1 MLNYEMKRRLAV
13 LSENQKT
20 GWTKELN
27 LVSWNGAPAKY
38 DIREFSP
45 DRQKLSKGIVL
56 TKEEM
61 ERIKDVIL
69 SGII

>member
-45 DRQKLSKGIVL
+45 DRKKLSKGIVL